1 MNTFSTLL
9 KSLVLSLALAASAFA
24 AGKVDINSADAAT
37 IAAALNGVGEAKA
50 EAIVAHRKQHGPF
63 KSAEQLAEVKGIGLA
78 LVEANR

>member
-50 EAIVAHRKQHGPF
+50 EA
-63 KSAEQLAEVKGIGLA
+63 
-78 LVEANR
+78 